1 MVLINLTNLNQ
12 PLWPRGKSG
21 SFAIFKDSNPA
32 LTQVRIPLKVKFTNC
47 YISLNKKENVLV
59 YTTPATDKKLRRFK
73 LRHSNEV
80 QHKDGHSETVVN
92 FAQNQLSDWTTLL
105 LLRISDALRQEKSP
119 HTKQEMWGHPHMNR
133 EGGQKRKKIDKFR
146 LVGPSPMLE

>member
-1 MVLINLTNLNQ
+1 MVQINLTNLNQ
-12 PLWPRGKSG
+12 PLWPSGKSG

-59 YTTPATDKKLRRFK
+59 YTTPDTDKKLCRVK
-73 LRHSNEV
+73 LRHWEDHSSEA
-80 QHKDGHSETVVN
+80 QHKDVHSETVVN

-105 LLRISDALRQEKSP
+105 LLQLISAKYNTTGLQE
-119 HTKQEMWGHPHMNR
+119 
-133 EGGQKRKKIDKFR
+133 
-146 LVGPSPMLE
+146 